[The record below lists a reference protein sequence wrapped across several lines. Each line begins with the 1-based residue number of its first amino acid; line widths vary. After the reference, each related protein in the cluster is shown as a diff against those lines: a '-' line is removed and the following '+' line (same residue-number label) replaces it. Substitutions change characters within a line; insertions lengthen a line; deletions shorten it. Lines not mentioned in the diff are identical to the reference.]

1 MISKVIT
8 FGRTR
13 ELALD
18 RMDRALKEYIIR
30 GINTSTSFSRAIIK
44 DPTFREGKEVT
55 TKYIEE
61 FIKRV
66 PKNLYT

>member
-1 MISKVIT
+1 MIAKVIT

-18 RMDRALKEYIIR
+18 RMDRALGEYIIR
-30 GINTSTSFSRAIIK
+30 GISTNIPFARAVIR
-44 DPTFREGKEVT
+44 DPVFRKGLAT
-55 TKYIEE
+55 TKFVEE
-61 FIKRV
+61 FFDRA